1 MVLSIA
7 FALVYI
13 VLVSIF
19 PKKGQKTMP
28 MAVRAAFMLGFPILA
43 VLTIVQ
49 EKLIEPKYHG
59 LLTDDTVS
67 TFEDFMA
74 AISPMTDFILPIL
87 IAFAGA
93 IAVAIGVFRVL
104 RCPISEEPSDFT
116 AGFGGSLASEYQ
128 NDCASAISGWGIV
141 LGISS
146 LLMGVGFLFNCVALL
161 SFLDDGI
168 ELALT
173 VGFVF
178 WFAILLSFVIP
189 FAFLFAIPFGFMAFV
204 QAAFTFVTEC
214 YSQLMGMMLF
224 GFGFGLTY
232 TVTAVISICASVRMK
247 KSGSITTGKTILY
260 IIGSLIPIVNVFVL
274 GNIRKTVR

>member
-7 FALVYI
+7 FAVVYI
-13 VLVSIF
+13 VLVSVF

-49 EKLIEPKYHG
+49 EKLIESKYHHI
-59 LLTDDTVS
+59 LFEETVS
-67 TFEDFMA
+67 DFDEFMA
-74 AISPMTDFILPIL
+74 AVSPMTDFILPIL

-93 IAVAIGVFRVL
+93 VAVAIGVFRVL
-104 RCPISEEPSDFT
+104 RCPLSEEPSDFS

-128 NDCASAISGWGIV
+128 KDCASAVSGWGIV

-146 LLMGVGFLFNCVALL
+146 LLMGVGFLFNCAALL
-161 SFLDDGI
+161 SFLDEGI

-178 WFAILLSFVIP
+178 WFAIVLSFLVP
-189 FAFLFAIPFGFMAFV
+189 FAFLFAMPVAFWV
-204 QAAFTFVTEC
+204 LIDAAFIFVSEC
-214 YSQLMGMMLF
+214 FSQLMGMMLF

-247 KSGSITTGKTILY
+247 KSSSITMGKTILY
-260 IIGSLIPIVNVFVL
+260 IIGSLVPIVNIFVL

>member
-7 FALVYI
+7 FAVVYI

-19 PKKGQKTMP
+19 PRKGQKTMP

-49 EKLIEPKYHG
+49 EKLIESKYHHIIFEE
-59 LLTDDTVS
+59 TVS
-67 TFEDFMA
+67 TFDEFMA
-74 AISPMTDFILPIL
+74 AVSPMTDFILPIL

-93 IAVAIGVFRVL
+93 VAVAIGVFRVL
-104 RCPISEEPSDFT
+104 RCPLSEEPSDFS

-128 NDCASAISGWGIV
+128 KDCASAVSGWGIIM
-141 LGISS
+141 GISS
-146 LLMGVGFLFNCVALL
+146 LLMGVGFLFNCAALL
-161 SFLDDGI
+161 SFLDEGI

-178 WFAILLSFVIP
+178 WFAIVLSFLVP
-189 FAFLFAIPFGFMAFV
+189 FAFLFAMPVAFWV
-204 QAAFTFVTEC
+204 LIDAAFIFVAEC
-214 YSQLMGMMLF
+214 FSQLMGMMLF

-247 KSGSITTGKTILY
+247 KSGSITIGKTILY
-260 IIGSLIPIVNVFVL
+260 IIGSLVPIVNIFVL

>member
-7 FALVYI
+7 FAVFYI
-13 VLVSIF
+13 VLVSVF

-28 MAVRAAFMLGFPILA
+28 MVVRAAFMLGFPILA

-93 IAVAIGVFRVL
+93 VAVAIGMFRVL
-104 RCPISEEPSDFT
+104 RCPLSEEPSDFT

-128 NDCASAISGWGIV
+128 KDCASAVSGWGIV
-141 LGISS
+141 MGICS

-189 FAFLFAIPFGFMAFV
+189 FAFLFAIPFGFMALV
-204 QAAFTFVTEC
+204 QAAFTFVIEC

-260 IIGSLIPIVNVFVL
+260 IIGSLVPIVNVFVL

>member
-1 MVLSIA
+1 MILSIA
-7 FALVYI
+7 FAVVYI

-28 MAVRAAFMLGFPILA
+28 VAVRAAFMLGFPILA

-49 EKLIEPKYHG
+49 EKLIESKYHNV
-59 LLTDDTVS
+59 LTDETVS
-67 TFEDFMA
+67 SFDDFLA
-74 AISPMTDFILPIL
+74 AVSPMTDFVLPIL

-93 IAVAIGVFRVL
+93 VAVAIGVFRVL
-104 RCPISEEPSDFT
+104 RCPLSEEPSDFT

-128 NDCASAISGWGIV
+128 KDCASAVSGWGIV

-146 LLMGVGFLFNCVALL
+146 LLMGVGFLFNCAALL
-161 SFLDDGI
+161 SFLDEGI

-178 WFAILLSFVIP
+178 WFAIVLSFIIP
-189 FAFLFAIPFGFMAFV
+189 FAFLFAMPFAFWALID
-204 QAAFTFVTEC
+204 AAFIFVVEC
-214 YSQLMGMMLF
+214 FPQLMGMMLF

-232 TVTAVISICASVRMK
+232 TVTAVISVCATVRMK
-247 KSGSITTGKTILY
+247 KSGSITIGKTILY
-260 IIGSLIPIVNVFVL
+260 IIGSLVPIVNIFVL
-274 GNIRKTVR
+274 GNIRKTAR

>member
-7 FALVYI
+7 FAVVYI
-13 VLVSIF
+13 VLVSVF

-28 MAVRAAFMLGFPILA
+28 MVVRATFMLGFPILA

-49 EKLIEPKYHG
+49 EKLIESKYHHI
-59 LLTDDTVS
+59 LFEETVS
-67 TFEDFMA
+67 DFDEFMA
-74 AISPMTDFILPIL
+74 AVSPMTDFILPIL

-93 IAVAIGVFRVL
+93 VAVAIGMFRVL
-104 RCPISEEPSDFT
+104 RCPLSEEPSDFS

-128 NDCASAISGWGIV
+128 KDCASAVSGWGIV
-141 LGISS
+141 LGVSS
-146 LLMGVGFLFNCVALL
+146 LLMGVGFLFNCVSLL
-161 SFLDDGI
+161 SFLDEGI

-178 WFAILLSFVIP
+178 WFAIAISFLVP
-189 FAFLFAIPFGFMAFV
+189 FAFLFAMPVAFWV
-204 QAAFTFVTEC
+204 LVDAAFIILSEC
-214 YSQLMGMMLF
+214 FSQLMGMMLF

-247 KSGSITTGKTILY
+247 KSGSITIGKTILY
-260 IIGSLIPIVNVFVL
+260 IIGSLIPIVNIFVL

>member
-7 FALVYI
+7 FAAFYI

-104 RCPISEEPSDFT
+104 RCPLSEEPSDFT

-128 NDCASAISGWGIV
+128 KDCASAVSGWGIV
-141 LGISS
+141 TGICS
-146 LLMGVGFLFNCVALL
+146 LLMGVGFLFNCVSLL
-161 SFLDDGI
+161 SFLDEGI
-168 ELALT
+168 ELAMT

-189 FAFLFAIPFGFMAFV
+189 FVFLFAIPFGFMALV
-204 QAAFTFVTEC
+204 QAAFTFVIEC

-247 KSGSITTGKTILY
+247 KSGSIATGKTILY
-260 IIGSLIPIVNVFVL
+260 IIGSLVPIVNIFVL

>member
-1 MVLSIA
+1 MILSIVFAA
-7 FALVYI
+7 FYI

-104 RCPISEEPSDFT
+104 RCPLSEEPSDFT

-128 NDCASAISGWGIV
+128 KDCASAISGWGIV

-189 FAFLFAIPFGFMAFV
+189 FAFLFAIPFGFMALV

-214 YSQLMGMMLF
+214 YSQLMGIMLF

-260 IIGSLIPIVNVFVL
+260 IIGSLVPIVNVFVL